1 MGGSAVGKKK
11 LNIFSKLYIGDAI
24 KRMTLDG
31 LEFIS
36 NPLDK
41 VVWLKGNL
49 VKDEIDVA
57 AFLFRRIKL

>member
-1 MGGSAVGKKK
+1 MGGSAVGKKD

-36 NPLDK
+36 NALDK
-41 VVWLKGNL
+41 AIWLKGNL
-49 VKDEIDVA
+49 VKM
-57 AFLFRRIKL
+57 K